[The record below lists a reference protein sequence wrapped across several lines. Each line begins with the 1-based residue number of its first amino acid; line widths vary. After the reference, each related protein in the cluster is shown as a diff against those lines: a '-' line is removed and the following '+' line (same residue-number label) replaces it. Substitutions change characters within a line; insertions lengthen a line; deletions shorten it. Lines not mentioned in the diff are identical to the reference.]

1 MNETKLTQLHIE
13 SEQKRRPARSLW
25 MIFLGVLVVVLI
37 AGYFAWP
44 RLSDGQRVFKGKGE
58 ESAKLLASAEKGS
71 SPASAGRDQPK
82 NVAPTRTNASAAVPP
97 LNDDVVTTES
107 GYIVNRARIELSP
120 RFLGVVKWIGVRKG
134 DPVTNGQV
142 VVLLDDAE
150 YKARLAETE
159 GQLAVAN
166 VAVAKAELDFRRA
179 KELVEKQV
187 EMRKVLDDAE
197 LQVQSAKAQVKQ
209 IQGAMQLVRTYIDWC
224 TIRSPINGI
233 VMEKLVDP
241 DELVVPQSFGGG
253 RGPST
258 ALISVADPKDL
269 QVEIDLNE
277 ATVAKVTLNQ
287 KCRVSPEAY
296 PEKVFEGYVAEIA
309 PEANRAKGTLQVKV
323 QIKNPD
329 KFLTPELSAK
339 VEFLK

>member
-13 SEQKRRPARSLW
+13 PEQKRRPARSLW
-25 MIFLGVLVVVLI
+25 LIFFGVLAVVLG

-44 RLSDGQRVFKGKGE
+44 RLSDGQRVLKGKGE
-58 ESAKLLASAEKGS
+58 ESVKLAGSAEKGA
-71 SPASAGRDQPK
+71 SPATGRPDQPK
-82 NVAPTRTNASAAVPP
+82 NVALSRTNASAAAPTP
-97 LNDDVVTTES
+97 NDDVATTES

-134 DPVTNGQV
+134 DTVTNGQV

-166 VAVAKAELDFRRA
+166 VGVARAELDLRRA
-179 KELVEKQV
+179 RDLVEKQV

-197 LQVQSAKAQVKQ
+197 LQVQSARAQVKQ

-277 ATVAKVTLNQ
+277 ATRQSRGLSRKSFRRLRGRGCPGSQPREGHVAGE
-287 KCRVSPEAY
+287 SSDHEP
-296 PEKVFEGYVAEIA
+296 
-309 PEANRAKGTLQVKV
+309 
-323 QIKNPD
+323 
-329 KFLTPELSAK
+329 
-339 VEFLK
+339 